1 MFLSRCKNERAWN
14 ARAGWVAEM
23 AELRQLIREQSVD
36 VRRLTRV
43 VQRTEEHL
51 RTHPTLLYFL
61 RFRTKET
68 AAALILLFVLL
79 SLWYV
84 SGFRQSILRWLGLP
98 VF

>member
-1 MFLSRCKNERAWN
+1 MA
-14 ARAGWVAEM
+14 AEM
-23 AELRQLIREQSVD
+23 AELRQLIREQSVN

-51 RTHPTLLYFL
+51 QTHPTLLYLL

-68 AAALILLFVLL
+68 VAALVFLFVLL

-84 SGFRQSILRWLGLP
+84 SGFRQPILRWLGLP
-98 VF
+98 LF